1 LIKIKNLQSSTTI
14 FNLDQTIFKLKRE
27 KIKTH
32 RKHRDSK
39 NYDEVETAISKHSDR
54 EMKGGGEI
62 ERWFVSTEKRKIDW
76 EKHKGVMKRA
86 ILFSFVKRFYVA
98 ILFS

>member
-1 LIKIKNLQSSTTI
+1 
-14 FNLDQTIFKLKRE
+14 
-27 KIKTH
+27 
-32 RKHRDSK
+32 
-39 NYDEVETAISKHSDR
+39 
-54 EMKGGGEI
+54 MKGGGEI

-76 EKHKGVMKRA
+76 EKHKGVVKRA